1 MDILQILNAQQKK
14 AVTAAPGPV
23 LVLAGPG
30 SGKTRVLTH
39 RAAYL
44 MGELQVQPFHM
55 MAVTFTNKAAGE
67 MKKRIDALL
76 GRFTR
81 GLTVGTF
88 HSTCAGILRVEAAHI
103 PVNQNYVI
111 FDADD
116 QLRVVKQV
124 LKDLNYNDKDY
135 RPQRIHG
142 MISAAKNELYL
153 PEDVPIFNRWDKVAV
168 EVYEAYQKIL
178 LSSNAFDFDDLLLWM
193 AFLLR
198 DNEQVREKYS
208 RRFEHILVDEFQDT
222 NMAQYTLLKHLASYH
237 RNIFVVGD
245 SDQSIYRWRGAD
257 YRNVRRFEEDFSD
270 AEVILLEQNYRS
282 TQNILDSAMA
292 IINRNTNRTPKKLF
306 TERGEGELIVIREA
320 FDEQQQAAFVVDII
334 EKQLREKKAEVSDF
348 AVMYRTNAQSR
359 ILEEA
364 FISASKPIP
373 YRLVGAQ
380 RFYGRR
386 EVKDIIAYL
395 RVIVNPDDI
404 VGLRRIINTPRRKI
418 GLKTFADLLQHASLK
433 GLTPGALLMNLAEEE
448 APDREAFNE
457 SVALRLSA
465 FGRQLLKWRKLVDS
479 LPPVEMIDQILED
492 IDYRIYIE
500 DGSDEG
506 YDRWE
511 NVEELRRLA
520 SEYQTVG
527 LFKFLESV
535 ALISDQDTL
544 DSDAEGVTL
553 LTLHAAKGLEFKQ
566 VLIIGLNDEILPHI
580 RSMDDPEAMEEERRL
595 FYVGI
600 TRAKDRLYLLHS
612 LVRNFG
618 RSRELEASPF
628 YRDIPPELR
637 AENSLYGLPAPRQDT
652 RVKIGRTWKE
662 LQAESARNQ
671 PLEKQFNPGDKVQ
684 HPKWGN
690 GLVLNSRLQ
699 DDDEIVDVFFEDLE
713 DKDRNKKLIAS
724 LSNLKK
730 IA

>member
-1 MDILQILNAQQKK
+1 MDILQALNSQQKK
-14 AVTAAPGPV
+14 AVSAPPGPV

-44 MGELQVQPFHM
+44 IDTLGVQPFHM

-67 MKKRIDALL
+67 MKSRIDSLL
-76 GRFTR
+76 GRYTR

-88 HSTCAGILRVEAAHI
+88 HSTCAGILRSEAAHI
-103 PVNQNYVI
+103 PVSQNYVI

-142 MISAAKNELYL
+142 IISAAKNELYL

-178 LSSNAFDFDDLLLWM
+178 LSSNALDFDDLLLWM

-198 DNEQVREKYS
+198 DNEGVREKYA
-208 RRFEHILVDEFQDT
+208 RRFQHILVDEFQDT

-257 YRNVRRFEEDFSD
+257 YRNVRRFEQDFSD

-282 TQNILDSAMA
+282 TQNILDAAMA
-292 IINRNTNRTPKKLF
+292 IIDRNSNRTPKKLF
-306 TERGEGELIVIREA
+306 TERGKGELILIREA
-320 FDEQQQAAFVVDII
+320 FDEREQAGFVVDII
-334 EKQLREKKAEVSDF
+334 KKQIRDGKAEVSDF
-348 AVMYRTNAQSR
+348 AIMYRTNAQSR
-359 ILEEA
+359 IIEET
-364 FISASKPIP
+364 FISAHIP

-395 RVIVNPDDI
+395 RMIINPVDI
-404 VGLRRIINTPRRKI
+404 VSLRRIINTPRRKI
-418 GLKTFADLLQHASLK
+418 GVKTFADVLQNAERQ
-433 GLTPGALLMNLAEEE
+433 GLTPGRFLLTLAEEGTGDQGTFS
-448 APDREAFNE
+448 P
-457 SVALRLSA
+457 SVAARLGA
-465 FGRQLLKWRKLVDS
+465 FARLLKKWMKMVDN

-511 NVEELRRLA
+511 NVNELRRLA
-520 SEYQTVG
+520 SEYQTIG
-527 LFKFLESV
+527 LQKFLENV

-544 DSDAEGVTL
+544 DPDAEGATL

-566 VLIIGLNDEILPHI
+566 VLIIGLNNEILPHV

-600 TRAKDRLYLLHS
+600 TRAEDRLYLLHS
-612 LVRNFG
+612 LVRSFG

-628 YRDIPPELR
+628 YRDIPPDLR
-637 AENSLYGLPAPRQDT
+637 AEDSLYGVSAPRQDS
-652 RVKIGRTWKE
+652 RIQIGRTWKE
-662 LQAESARNQ
+662 LQAESVRQ
-671 PLEKQFNPGDKVQ
+671 TPLEKQFNPGDKVQ
-684 HPKWGN
+684 HPKWGQ

-699 DDDEIVDVFFEDLE
+699 DDDEIVDVFFEGLE
-713 DKDRNKKLIAS
+713 DRDRNKKLIAS

-730 IA
+730 NP